1 MVLSA
6 RAVRRVLNSGRGKT
20 GRMASCG
27 SAKAEIG
34 CTMKFRPTNRLTSG
48 ATRFRAIRAFT
59 LIEVL
64 AALTFMA
71 IVIPVA
77 VEGMRIAS
85 LAGVV
90 AERKAVAI
98 RIAERVLAE
107 YTTGSSLQGSALT
120 GTIEEGVIKYRWQVE
135 TIP

>member
-1 MVLSA
+1 
-6 RAVRRVLNSGRGKT
+6 
-20 GRMASCG
+20 
-27 SAKAEIG
+27 
-34 CTMKFRPTNRLTSG
+34 MKFRPTNRLTSG

-135 TIP
+135 TIPWPEDTMQELTVQVFFPAQGREYDVRLSTLEGLGS